1 MLRREKGFTL
11 VELMVVIAIIAL
23 LAAILFPN
31 LIAAIQKGRVAAVVS
46 GARNLYTLMSTYY
59 ADHGYYPVE
68 GTAGTSGN
76 LADMLVAGAIS
87 FNAKWPWGTET
98 MLDKAQ
104 VVITADDGTYMQE
117 GYIFWDLPSPAV
129 KVAKEMAEVTC
140 TTAISGEVTD
150 AAVVIDL
157 TGTASQ
163 SVYVCKK

>member
-59 ADHGYYPVE
+59 ADHGYYPVKSD
-68 GTAGTSGN
+68 GTIDTT
-76 LADMLVAGAIS
+76 AIS

-104 VVITADDGTYMQE
+104 VVVTDDDGTYMQE
-117 GYIFWDLPSPAV
+117 GYIFWDLPKPAV

-140 TTAISGEVTD
+140 TSAISDKVTD